1 MLNEQLQMLTLD
13 VFPNRNAGSPGF
25 LHLTPSSTSPFFKRV
40 SPSSS
45 GSPQT
50 LQAASHALPNAKG
63 SLQHSP
69 HSVLLSTMAGGTL
82 PPLAKL
88 LLFLLLVC
96 VFSVGIVTATG
107 LCILVLPQFTFE
119 VRHRDDG

>member
-50 LQAASHALPNAKG
+50 LRQ
-63 SLQHSP
+63 Q
-69 HSVLLSTMAGGTL
+69 VMRYETRRE
-82 PPLAKL
+82 
-88 LLFLLLVC
+88 VC
-96 VFSVGIVTATG
+96 NIRLTRYS
-107 LCILVLPQFTFE
+107 
-119 VRHRDDG
+119 